1 MEFISSD
8 TNVWVDFASI
18 DRLALP
24 FKLPYVYLMYEEAI
38 SNELL
43 QPEGIDENLTRFG
56 LQAVELTEEE
66 FYLAEELNQKYL
78 KPSTYDCIALA
89 IAKCRRIILLTGDG
103 ALRRAAIK
111 EGVEVM
117 GSIKIL
123 DLLLEGNLI
132 DTTEYLYCLE
142 EFERQNGNEIRL
154 PQSALQERIDK
165 YRKYVPVD

>member
-1 MEFISSD
+1 MKLISSD
-8 TNVWVDFASI
+8 TNVWVDFATI

-24 FKLPYVYLMYEEAI
+24 FKLPYVYLMDEEAI

-43 QPEGIDENLTRFG
+43 QPEGLSESLTKLG

-66 FYLAEELNQKYL
+66 YYLAEELNQKYR

-89 IAKCRRIILLTGDG
+89 IAKCRGIVLLTGDG
-103 ALRRAAIK
+103 ALRQAAIS

-123 DLLLEGNLI
+123 DLLHDYNLI
-132 DTTEYLYCLE
+132 DIPEYLFCLE
-142 EFERQNGNEIRL
+142 EFKRLNGGKIRL
-154 PQSALQERIDK
+154 PFSALQERIDK
-165 YRKYVPVD
+165 YKW

>member
-43 QPEGIDENLTRFG
+43 QPEGIDENLTRLG

-66 FYLAEELNQKYL
+66 FYL
-78 KPSTYDCIALA
+78 T
-89 IAKCRRIILLTGDG
+89 
-103 ALRRAAIK
+103 
-111 EGVEVM
+111 
-117 GSIKIL
+117 
-123 DLLLEGNLI
+123 
-132 DTTEYLYCLE
+132 
-142 EFERQNGNEIRL
+142 
-154 PQSALQERIDK
+154 
-165 YRKYVPVD
+165 